1 MIDPA
6 EYMKQ
11 LNSDRMIAEE
21 VIDFIQ
27 EKCDNDLDSGRVVA
41 AIAYCAISVA
51 SEENIHA
58 AINRLMTIHK
68 NTELVKGEDQ

>member
-6 EYMKQ
+6 EYVRQ
-11 LNSDRMIAEE
+11 INADRMVAEE

-27 EKCDNDLDSGRVVA
+27 EKCENDLDSGLMVA

-51 SEENIHA
+51 SEESIHN

-68 NTELVKGEDQ
+68 HTELVKGDDQ